1 MLIKIDYR
9 EMKLIQYLT
18 GLIKEDD
25 KIKMVSENLPIGDII
40 LCDDLG
46 QEKAIIERKSLA
58 DLAASI
64 RDGRYKE
71 QGFRLNQC
79 NLHNHQIYYLIEG
92 DLRHY
97 KPFKGSPDK
106 KSLLSAMTSMSYF
119 KGFSLYRTMNLEE
132 SAEWL
137 LQFAVK
143 LEKEKSRP
151 FYLADA
157 CETEQGASASA
168 AGASSC
174 ETEQGIS
181 AAGASAAGTS
191 AAGTSAVGTSASAS
205 VAGTNYADVVPNKR
219 IKKDN
224 ITPENIGEIMLVQ
237 IPSVS
242 STAAIAIMQKFSTF
256 SALMNALQTDSN
268 CLNTIT
274 TTNKNGQSRK
284 LTKPCIQAIFD
295 YLVKSPVI
303 NINL

>member
-9 EMKLIQYLT
+9 EIKLIQYLT
-18 GLIKEDD
+18 GLITDD
-25 KIKMVSENLPIGDII
+25 MKIKMVSENLPLGDII

-79 NLHNHQIYYLIEG
+79 ELHNHQIYYLVEG
-92 DLRHY
+92 DLRY
-97 KPFKGSPDK
+97 YRPFKGSPDK
-106 KSLLSAMTSMSYF
+106 KALLSAMTSISFF
-119 KGFSLYRTMNLEE
+119 KGFSLYRTMSLEE

-143 LEKEKSRP
+143 LEKEGLNAKP
-151 FYLADA
+151 FY
-157 CETEQGASASA
+157 TSV
-168 AGASSC
+168 AGPSV
-174 ETEQGIS
+174 
-181 AAGASAAGTS
+181 AGP
-191 AAGTSAVGTSASAS
+191 S
-205 VAGTNYADVVPNKR
+205 VAGTSTADPSTADPSTADPCVNYAEVVPNKR

-224 ITPENIGEIMLVQ
+224 ITCENIGEIMLAQ

-242 STAAIAIMQKFSTF
+242 CASAAAIMQKFSTF
-256 SALMNALQTDSN
+256 AALMTALQTDPQ
-268 CLNTIT
+268 CLNAIT
-274 TTNKNGQSRK
+274 TTNKNGQNRK

-295 YLVKSPVI
+295 FLIKPPLI
-303 NINL
+303 NII

>member
-9 EMKLIQYLT
+9 EIKLIQYLT

-119 KGFSLYRTMNLEE
+119 KGFSLYRTINLEE

-157 CETEQGASASA
+157 CETEQG
-168 AGASSC
+168 
-174 ETEQGIS
+174 I
-181 AAGASAAGTS
+181 
-191 AAGTSAVGTSASAS
+191 SAS
-205 VAGTNYADVVPNKR
+205 VAEPKYASVNYADVVPNKR

-224 ITPENIGEIMLVQ
+224 ITPDNIGEIMLVQ

-242 STAAIAIMQKFSTF
+242 STAAIAIMQKFRTF